1 LFAHYVV
8 VLEKTCLQS
17 LIASILKEMRKWP
30 QSVSCTSQSSGW
42 LPTRRRIIRFV
53 KLDWFFAEKRLLSTL

>member
-1 LFAHYVV
+1 
-8 VLEKTCLQS
+8 LQS